1 MNKKFVKILLFIFLF
16 ISFMNV
22 SYAESYKVKINNT
35 GVRLRKG
42 PGTNYDVIKE
52 LTKDRE
58 FPLESNTLYPS
69 EESCPKGWY
78 KIYYLTNT
86 MGYVCSDYADIS
98 VLQDNEE
105 IVIEK
110 DEYLRPWTTPG
121 AAIIGGAKYI
131 SKYYIEKGQ
140 YTSYLK
146 KFNVNPKGSY
156 SVYNHQY
163 MANLAAPYSE
173 SYSSFKSY
181 RDNNLLK
188 ETLEFTIPIYENMP
202 EVTKLPGKDAITTC
216 QSEVLDQEFEA
227 YLDKEGFPE
236 SYKCK
241 LRLIHKDYPNW
252 VFIGMKTGLDFDKSV
267 KVEKSVS
274 SIQGGNIYYE
284 LTNGNPTKTET
295 GWYLPNY
302 ETTAFYLDPRNF
314 LVPERILM
322 FENLTYNASFTES
335 VISSILS
342 GTFMSDYSI
351 LDNKTYAAIFLEAGQ
366 SANMNSVYLASL
378 ARQESGSKGG
388 RATSGA
394 EFTYKGITYKG
405 LFNFYNIGANSS
417 AESPV
422 LAGLVWA
429 SGGSNLVIV
438 DNSNNTETPTTNNEN
453 NNQTETPKENEN
465 NGDFNQNKIA
475 TLLNLNIKNNCLVGI
490 TNNTTYANLKEKLS
504 GYQLN
509 NDSTSI
515 LKTGDVLEISDGT
528 NKVSL
533 TITVSGDVDGDGM
546 IEATDYV
553 KIKNY
558 IMEKKGSE
566 LNEAQKLAAD
576 VDGNNEIGATDYVK
590 IKNSIMGR

>member
-1 MNKKFVKILLFIFLF
+1 MSKKCLKILLFLFLF

-22 SYAESYKVKINNT
+22 SYAENYKVKINNT

-42 PGTNYDVIKE
+42 PGTNYGVIKE

-69 EESCPKGWY
+69 EEACPKGWY

-86 MGYVCSDYADIS
+86 MGYVCSDYADI
-98 VLQDNEE
+98 DKIKENEQ
-105 IVIEK
+105 IVVDK

-181 RDNNLLK
+181 RDNDLLK
-188 ETLEFTIPIYENMP
+188 EALEFTIPIYENMP
-202 EVTKLPGKDAITTC
+202 NITKLPGKDAITTC
-216 QSEVLDQEFEA
+216 QSEVLDQEFET
-227 YLDKEGFPE
+227 YLDGQGFPE
-236 SYKCK
+236 TYKCK
-241 LRLIHKDYPNW
+241 LRLLHKDYHNW
-252 VFIGMKTGLDFDKSV
+252 IFIGMKTGLDFDKSV

-284 LTNGNPTKTET
+284 LTNGQPTKTEN

-342 GTFMSDYSI
+342 GTFMADFSL
-351 LDNKTYAAIFLEAGQ
+351 LDNKTYAAIFLEAGV
-366 SANMNSVYLASL
+366 SANMNAVYLASL

-388 RATSGA
+388 RATTGA

-429 SGGSNLVIV
+429 SGGSNSVIV
-438 DNSNNTETPTTNNEN
+438 QNDN
-453 NNQTETPKENEN
+453 NNGNTNDEKPN
-465 NGDFNQNKIA
+465 NNDSTGMSDLNPDKIA
-475 TLLNLNIKNNCLVGI
+475 SLLNLSVKNNCLVGI
-490 TNNTTYANLKEKLS
+490 KNNTTYADLKGKLS
-504 GYQLN
+504 NYKLN

-515 LKTGDVLEISDGT
+515 LKTGEILEISDGT
-528 NKVSL
+528 NKISL
-533 TITVSGDVDGDGM
+533 TITVSGDVDGDG
-546 IEATDYV
+546 
-553 KIKNY
+553 
-558 IMEKKGSE
+558 
-566 LNEAQKLAAD
+566 L
-576 VDGNNEIGATDYVK
+576 IGATDYVL
-590 IKNSIMGR
+590 IKNYITSRGKKSLSEAQKIAADYDNDNEVGATDYVRIKNDIIRRKV